1 MFDRRDHH
9 VSQEEILPMR
19 WLIVPTA
26 CTLVLL
32 AAQAGAADDHW
43 TVHSPDGEVVFE
55 LRLGSGAGASG
66 ALTYTVSRRHEGQT
80 REILRRS
87 PLGVRR
93 DDQSFL
99 DGLRLVEAAPPRAVN
114 EAYVAPHGKRRN
126 VQHRASEQVFSF
138 TNARGA
144 RLDVI
149 VSVAND
155 GAAFRY
161 RFPEQDET
169 TRSVIE
175 EASGF
180 AIPSGSR
187 AWMMPQSPPGRYTPA
202 YEELFVEVPS
212 GTAAPTPSGWDF
224 PALFRAPG
232 GHEWILL
239 TESGVDDANCAT
251 RLGSA
256 PADGVY
262 RIRLP
267 EEGEGRGVGSVRP
280 SSTLPWTLPWRV
292 IVVGRTAAAIA
303 ESTLVDDLAAP
314 TTMTDTSW
322 IRPGRAAWSWWSDDD
337 SPKNEAKLNAFTDL
351 AAEMGWEYSLVDANW
366 NLMDPAALQRVLAHA
381 KEKQVGILLWYNSG
395 GAHNDVTEQPR
406 DRMDTRDVRR
416 REFEKLREWGVK
428 GVKVDFW
435 QSDKQDRIQQY
446 LGLLRDA
453 ADFHLMVD
461 FHGCTLPRG
470 WSRTYPHLMSMEA
483 VQGAEQYKFNPKYAV
498 KAAWHNT
505 VLAFTRNVVG
515 GMDYTPVTFS
525 DSKFPHQT
533 TYGHEL
539 ALSVVFE
546 SGLQHFAD
554 SVDAYH
560 ALPEAAN
567 DFLKAVPA
575 AWDET
580 RVIAGEPGTLAVF
593 ARRSGKDWFIGGISG
608 LDTAQPVSLDL
619 SFLGAGPHSLTLITD
634 GSSPRALAS
643 SAKTL
648 AAGEALRLD
657 LLGRGGFVARVTGR

>member
-1 MFDRRDHH
+1 
-9 VSQEEILPMR
+9 MR
-19 WLIVPTA
+19 WLIAWTA

-32 AAQAGAADDHW
+32 APRPSSAANQW
-43 TVHSPDGEVVFE
+43 EVRSPDGEIVFE
-55 LRLGSGAGASG
+55 LRLGAGQAGRSG
-66 ALTYTVSRRHEGQT
+66 ALSYMVTRRHGDQM

-93 DDQSFL
+93 DDQAFL
-99 DGLRLVEAAPPRAVN
+99 DGLRLVEAAPPRPVN
-114 EAYVAPHGKRRN
+114 DDYVALHGKRRHVRHQAN
-126 VQHRASEQVFSF
+126 EQVFSF
-138 TNARGA
+138 ANGTGA
-144 RLDVI
+144 ALDVI

-161 RFPEQDET
+161 RFPETDRTKHSLVED
-169 TRSVIE
+169 
-175 EASGF
+175 ASGF

-212 GTAAPTPSGWDF
+212 GTPAPTRSGWDF
-224 PALFRAPG
+224 PALFRTPG

-239 TESGVDDANCAT
+239 TESGVDEANCAT
-251 RLGSA
+251 RLASA
-256 PADGVY
+256 PSDGVY

-267 EEGEGRGVGSVRP
+267 EEGEGRGVGSAQP
-280 SSTLPWTLPWRV
+280 SSMLPWTLPWRV
-292 IVVGRTAAAIA
+292 IVVGRTAGAVA
-303 ESTLVDDLAAP
+303 ESTLVDDLAGA
-314 TTMTDTSW
+314 TTMTDTGW
-322 IRPGRAAWSWWSDDD
+322 IRPGRASWSWWSDDD
-337 SPKNEAKLNAFTDL
+337 SPRDEAKLNAFTDL

-381 KEKQVGILLWYNSG
+381 RQKQVGILLWYNSG

-406 DRMDTRDVRR
+406 DRMDRRDVRR
-416 REFEKLREWGVK
+416 REFETLRQWGVK

-446 LGLLRDA
+446 LDLLRDA

-470 WSRTYPHLMSMEA
+470 WSRPYPHLMSMEA
-483 VQGAEQYKFNPKYAV
+483 VQGAEQYKFNPNYAD

-515 GMDYTPVTFS
+515 GMDYTPVTFG

-554 SVDAYH
+554 SVEAYR
-560 ALPEAAN
+560 ALPGAAR
-567 DFLKAVPA
+567 DFLKVVPA

-580 RVIAGEPGTLAVF
+580 RVIAGAPGTLAVF
-593 ARRSGKDWFIGGISG
+593 ARRSGSDWFIGGISG
-608 LDTAQPVSLDL
+608 RDAPQPVSLDL
-619 SFLGAGPHSLTLITD
+619 SFLGAGPHTLTLITD
-634 GSSPRALAS
+634 GSSQRALRS
-643 SAKTL
+643 ETKTL
-648 AAGEALRLD
+648 APGEALRLD
-657 LLGRGGFVARVTGR
+657 LLPRGGFVARTTAP